1 MSRLVKWL
9 EDYVLPIASRLGQ
22 ERWLVALRDAFISLM
37 PITIAG
43 SLAVL
48 IKSLITAA
56 KVHIGWN
63 TFAFA
68 MQPLVSISDLVWRG
82 TFSLYACFFALALGY
97 QLAKNFE
104 GNRLAAAIVSLSSFS
119 LSIANYAEIR
129 LHGESVVVK
138 NAFDISQFST
148 TGLFTAILFGS
159 IGFLIY
165 YACYKARFMLHLST
179 NMPHA
184 EQAAFDSLI
193 PAMVAIFSVGGINY
207 LFQAVTHDY
216 FGDWLLTTIQMP
228 LVKWGQGFGTVLLVT
243 LLVQVFWFF
252 GINGLGVLSPI
263 LDSIWLTAQNGNI
276 TAATSGKVPPYVW
289 VRGSFDVFAWFG
301 GAGGTLMLIIAILA
315 FSKRSDYRT
324 IAKIALAPGIFNIGE
339 PILLGLPAVLNP
351 VYLIPFLLTPV
362 VNVAFSYWV
371 SVMGLVNPVQV
382 AVPSIMPPIIGP
394 FLACN
399 YDWRAIILSIV
410 NMLIAFAIWSP
421 FVIAADKIADTNNPK
436 TFFTTQF

>member
-56 KVHIGWN
+56 KVHLGWN

-339 PILLGLPAVLNP
+339 PILLGLPVVLNP

>member
-1 MSRLVKWL
+1 MAR
-9 EDYVLPIASRLGQ
+9 YI
-22 ERWLVALRDAFISLM
+22 
-37 PITIAG
+37 
-43 SLAVL
+43 
-48 IKSLITAA
+48 
-56 KVHIGWN
+56 
-63 TFAFA
+63 FAICF
-68 MQPLVSISDLVWRG
+68 
-82 TFSLYACFFALALGY
+82 FFALALGY
-97 QLAKNFE
+97 QLAKSFE
-104 GNRLAAAIVSLSSFS
+104 GNRLAAALVSLSSFA
-119 LSIANYAEIR
+119 LSIASVAKIKF
-129 LHGESVVVK
+129 HGDSVTIK

-159 IGFLIY
+159 IGFAIY
-165 YACYKARFMLHLST
+165 LACYKARIMLHLSA

-193 PAMVAIFSVGGINY
+193 PAMIAIFGVGGVNY
-207 LFQAVTHDY
+207 LFQTLTGEY
-216 FGDWLLTTIQMP
+216 FGTWLLNSIQLP

-276 TAATSGKVPPYVW
+276 TAIKNGHVPPYVW

-301 GAGGTLMLIIAILA
+301 GAGGTLMLIVAILI

-339 PILLGLPAVLNP
+339 PILLGLPVVLNP

-371 SVMGLVNPVQV
+371 SIMGLVNPVQV
-382 AVPSIMPPIIGP
+382 AVPSVMPPIIGP

-399 YDWRAIILSIV
+399 YDWRAIVLSII
-410 NMLIAFAIWSP
+410 NMLIALAIWTP
-421 FVIAADKIADTNNPK
+421 FVIAADKIANNNPK
-436 TFFTTQF
+436 KFFMTQF

>member
-22 ERWLVALRDAFISLM
+22 VRWLVALRDAFISLM

-56 KVHIGWN
+56 KVHLGWN

-119 LSIANYAEIR
+119 LSIANYAKIR
-129 LHGESVVVK
+129 FHGESVVVK

-193 PAMVAIFSVGGINY
+193 PAMVAVFSVGGINY

-276 TAATSGKVPPYVW
+276 TAATSGKAPPYVW
-289 VRGSFDVFAWFG
+289 VRGSFNVFAWFG
-301 GAGGTLMLIIAILA
+301 GAGGTLMLIVAILV

-339 PILLGLPAVLNP
+339 PILLGLPVVLNP

-399 YDWRAIILSIV
+399 YDWRAIVLSIV
-410 NMLIAFAIWSP
+410 DMLIAFAIWSP

>member
-9 EDYVLPIASRLGQ
+9 EDYVLPLANRLGQ
-22 ERWLVALRDAFISLM
+22 VRWLVALRDAFISLM

-56 KVHIGWN
+56 KVHLGWN

-119 LSIANYAEIR
+119 LSIANYAKVR
-129 LHGESVVVK
+129 FHGESVVIK
-138 NAFDISQFST
+138 SAFDISQFST

-159 IGFLIY
+159 LGFAIY

-179 NMPHA
+179 NLPHA
-184 EQAAFDSLI
+184 EQATFDSLI
-193 PAMVAIFSVGGINY
+193 PAMVSIFSIGGINY
-207 LFQAVTHDY
+207 LFQVATGNY

-243 LLVQVFWFF
+243 LMVQVFWFF

-301 GAGGTLMLIIAILA
+301 GAGGTLMLIVAILV

-324 IAKIALAPGIFNIGE
+324 IAKITLAPGIFNIGE
-339 PILLGLPAVLNP
+339 PILLGLPVVLNP

-399 YDWRAIILSIV
+399 YDWRAIVLSIID
-410 NMLIAFAIWSP
+410 MLIAFAIWSP

>member
-22 ERWLVALRDAFISLM
+22 VRWLVALRDAFISLM

-56 KVHIGWN
+56 KVHLGWN

-104 GNRLAAAIVSLSSFS
+104 GNRLAAAIASLSSFS
-119 LSIANYAEIR
+119 LSIANYAKIR
-129 LHGESVVVK
+129 FHGESVVVK

-193 PAMVAIFSVGGINY
+193 PAMVAVFSVGGINY

-289 VRGSFDVFAWFG
+289 VRGSFNVFAWFG
-301 GAGGTLMLIIAILA
+301 GAGGTLMLIVAILV

-339 PILLGLPAVLNP
+339 PILLGLPVVLNP

-410 NMLIAFAIWSP
+410 DMLIAFAIWSP